1 MAVAQKTFLTLRTLA
16 NRHAGTIH
24 CVAVSHSS
32 PQATKKWIDLLGGA
46 WNVEVVIDED
56 RSLYASWGLGLGGVW
71 HIFHPAAQ
79 IQGWKE
85 KGWLGEQVADG
96 IQKQNARVKVQ
107 EKRGAEDDGEDD
119 DDLSGA
125 MGTKW
130 QEAGAFAVDGKGTV
144 IWGGKALRVDDM
156 MNLEDGARILE
167 L

>member
-1 MAVAQKTFLTLRTLA
+1 M
-16 NRHAGTIH
+16 I
-24 CVAVSHSS
+24 
-32 PQATKKWIDLLGGA
+32 
-46 WNVEVVIDED
+46 IDED
-56 RSLYASWGLGLGGVW
+56 RSLYASWGLGLGSVW

-85 KGWLGEQVADG
+85 KGWLGEQVAEG

-107 EKRGAEDDGEDD
+107 EKGSPNDEDD
-119 DDLSGA
+119 DDMTSA